1 MKKIKT
7 LKHQSKI
14 KTIIENI
21 RSKKTKQ
28 RILKILKEHRI
39 NGKRFL

>member
-21 RSKKTKQ
+21 RNKKTKQ
-28 RILKILKEHRI
+28 RILKILKEHRNENKI
-39 NGKRFL
+39 